1 MDTVEL
7 LAKFSDPEIIGTLSL
22 SQRLLAG
29 LITTILG
36 MGITFL
42 ALIILQIVTSLF
54 DKLTPAHTAAQQPV
68 PAPKPKPE
76 PKQEHDQ
83 KQQDEELVAAITVAL
98 ATQLQTTTSNIV
110 IRNIRKLD
118 DHSPTWNRVGI
129 AEQMNNNS

>member
-7 LAKFSDPEIIGTLSL
+7 LAKFSDPDVIGTLTL
-22 SQRLLAG
+22 TQRMFAG

-54 DKLTPAHTAAQQPV
+54 EKLAPTHTAALQPV
-68 PAPKPKPE
+68 PATEPA
-76 PKQEHDQ
+76 PKQEPDQ

-118 DHSPTWNRVGI
+118 DHSSTWNKVGL

>member
-7 LAKFSDPEIIGTLSL
+7 LAKFSDPEVIGTLSL
-22 SQRLLAG
+22 TQRLLAG
-29 LITTILG
+29 LITTVLG

-42 ALIILQIVTSLF
+42 ALVILQIVTSLF
-54 DKLTPAHTAAQQPV
+54 EKLAPTHTAALQ
-68 PAPKPKPE
+68 PAPAPAPAPAPTHE
-76 PKQEHDQ
+76 PDQ
-83 KQQDEELVAAITVAL
+83 KQQDEELIAAITVAL

-118 DHSPTWNRVGI
+118 DHSPTWNRVGL

>member
-7 LAKFSDPEIIGTLSL
+7 LAKFSDPEVIGTLSL
-22 SQRLLAG
+22 TQRMLAG

-42 ALIILQIVTSLF
+42 ALVILQIVTSLF
-54 DKLTPAHTAAQQPV
+54 EKLAPAHTAALQSA
-68 PAPKPKPE
+68 PAPEPV

-98 ATQLQTTTSNIV
+98 ATQLQTATSNIV
-110 IRNIRKLD
+110 IQNIRKLD
-118 DHSPTWNRVGI
+118 DHSPTWNKVGL